1 MTTIETAE
9 PAPPESEDHASAPG
23 TDARPHHRTVTV
35 QPPKVLSSTDHKII
49 GQLFLIGG
57 LLGLL
62 ATVVVNVLLGIER
75 VDGGAVDFDNSISQL
90 FDAQRVGLVFGAALP
105 LALALCIAIVPLQLG
120 ARAIAFPRLATL
132 GFWLWFGGLVLNIVA
147 LASDGGTLG
156 GSEDMVDLFIAS
168 LGLMAVGA
176 VAAAMSIGATVLTTR
191 APGMTMR
198 RVPFFSWSALITS
211 ITLVLVMPVF
221 TGTLVYL
228 FLDHRNTR
236 TAFGGNAGFA
246 TWAGWLFTQPATY
259 IFAIPAVGLFAE
271 LLPANFRRRT
281 PARGV
286 MIFGLGLLGV
296 AALGAVTQQNVARL
310 PWAGSELNLDN
321 LGNKVDDLVPFTY
334 FNVLPLLGLF
344 VILLMALA
352 LIKPQKGIRPNI
364 TGALPF
370 ALFGV
375 GMIAVG
381 MAGTV
386 IYAIDDM
393 ALQGTVFE
401 EAVLIYVVYG
411 AALAIMG
418 GVVWWAP
425 KLWGFAPATAKV
437 VPLALLGV
445 LAIVL
450 AAFPHFIAGFLD
462 QPAGPVYDDDDLAI
476 WNILVLVGHGLMAL
490 TLVAFIGLLAG
501 ARRNRDREDAIGD
514 DPWDAQTLEWTTT
527 SPAPG
532 DNFVDVPIVHSAEPL
547 LDLKAAN
554 RASNTAST
562 SASPDGSPA

>member
-9 PAPPESEDHASAPG
+9 PAPPESDDHASASG
-23 TDARPHHRTVTV
+23 TGARPHHATVTV
-35 QPPKVLSSTDHKII
+35 QPPKWLSSTDHKII

-62 ATVVVNVLLGIER
+62 ATVVVNVIIGIER
-75 VDGGAVDFDNSISQL
+75 VDGGDVAFDDALSQL
-90 FDAQRVGLVFGAALP
+90 FDAQRVGLVFGTALP
-105 LALALCIAIVPLQLG
+105 LALALCVAIVPLQLG
-120 ARAIAFPRLATL
+120 ARAIAFPRLATI

-156 GSEDMVDLFIAS
+156 GSDDMVDLFIAS

-176 VAAAMSIGATVLTTR
+176 VATAMSIGATVLTTR

-221 TGTLVYL
+221 TGTLIYL
-228 FLDHRNTR
+228 FLDHRNAR
-236 TAFGGNAGFA
+236 TGFGGNAGFA
-246 TWAGWLFTQPATY
+246 TWAGWIFTQPATY
-259 IFAIPAVGLFAE
+259 IFAIPAIGLFAE
-271 LLPANFRRRT
+271 LIPANFRKRT

-286 MIFGLGLLGV
+286 MIFGLGLVGV

-310 PWAGSELNLDN
+310 PWSGTQLNVDHF
-321 LGNKVDDLVPFTY
+321 GNKVDDLVPYTF
-334 FNVLPLLGLF
+334 FNVLPLLGMF
-344 VILLMALA
+344 VVLLMTLV
-352 LIKPQKGIRPNI
+352 LIKPQKGLRPNI

-375 GMIAVG
+375 GMIAIG

-386 IYAIDDM
+386 LYAIDDL

-401 EAVLIYVVYG
+401 EGVLVYVVYG

-450 AAFPHFIAGFLD
+450 ASFPQYIAGFLD
-462 QPAGPVYDDDDLAI
+462 QPAGPVYDNDDLAI
-476 WNILVLVGHGLMAL
+476 WNILVLVGHALMAL
-490 TLVAFIGLLAG
+490 TLIAFIGLLAG
-501 ARRNRDREDAIGD
+501 ERRSRDRHEAIGD
-514 DPWDAQTLEWTTT
+514 DPWDAQTVEWTTT

-554 RASNTAST
+554 AAAN
-562 SASPDGSPA
+562 SASRDGSPA

>member
-9 PAPPESEDHASAPG
+9 PAPPESDDHASAPG
-23 TDARPHHRTVTV
+23 PEAHPHHGTVTV
-35 QPPKVLSSTDHKII
+35 RPPMILSSTDHKII
-49 GQLFLIGG
+49 GQLFLFGG

-62 ATVVVNVLLGIER
+62 ATVVVNVIVGIER
-75 VDGGAVDFDNSISQL
+75 VDGGDLTFDNSISQL

-105 LALALCIAIVPLQLG
+105 LALALCIAVVPLQLG

-156 GSEDMVDLFIAS
+156 GSDDMVDLFIAS
-168 LGLMAVGA
+168 LGLMAIGA

-198 RVPFFSWSALITS
+198 RVPFFCWSALITS

-228 FLDHRNTR
+228 FLDHRNSR
-236 TAFGGNAGFA
+236 TGFGGNAGFA

-259 IFAIPAVGLFAE
+259 IFAIPAIGLFAE
-271 LLPANFRRRT
+271 LIPANFRRRT

-286 MIFGLGLLGV
+286 MIFGLGLVGV

-310 PWAGSELNLDN
+310 PWSGTQLNLDH
-321 LGNKVDDLVPFTY
+321 LGNKVDDLVPFTA

-344 VILLMALA
+344 VVLLMALVM
-352 LIKPQKGIRPNI
+352 IKPRKGVRPNI

-370 ALFGV
+370 SLFGI

-386 IYAIDDM
+386 LYAIDDL

-401 EAVLIYVVYG
+401 EAVLVYVVYG

-418 GVVWWAP
+418 GAVWWAP
-425 KLWGFAPATAKV
+425 KLWGFAPSTAKV
-437 VPLALLGV
+437 RAARPARRPGDRARLVPALHRRLPRPARRTV
-445 LAIVL
+445 LRQRRSRHLEHPRARGSRPDG
-450 AAFPHFIAGFLD
+450 AH
-462 QPAGPVYDDDDLAI
+462 
-476 WNILVLVGHGLMAL
+476 
-490 TLVAFIGLLAG
+490 G
-501 ARRNRDREDAIGD
+501 ARLPRSARHRLRGRDRRDAVGD

-547 LDLKAAN
+547 LDLKA
-554 RASNTAST
+554 SNHAAHSAT
-562 SASPDGSPA
+562 SDGSPA

>member
-9 PAPPESEDHASAPG
+9 PAPTETEADASVPG
-23 TDARPHHRTVTV
+23 TDASTHHGTVTM
-35 QPPKVLSSTDHKII
+35 QPPKWLSSTDHKII

-62 ATVVVNVLLGIER
+62 ATVVVNVIIGIER
-75 VDGGAVDFDNSISQL
+75 VDGSDIAFNDALSQL

-120 ARAIAFPRLATL
+120 ARAIAFPRLASV
-132 GFWLWFGGLVLNIVA
+132 GFWLWFGGLVLNIVS
-147 LASDGGTLG
+147 LAADGGTFG
-156 GSEDMVDLFIAS
+156 GSDDMVDLFIAS
-168 LGLMAVGA
+168 LGLMAIGA

-221 TGTLVYL
+221 TGTLIYL
-228 FLDHRNTR
+228 FLDHRNAR
-236 TAFGGNAGFA
+236 TGFGGNSGFT

-259 IFAIPAVGLFAE
+259 IFAIPAIGLFAE
-271 LLPANFRRRT
+271 LLPASFRKRT

-286 MIFGLGLLGV
+286 MIFGLALVGV
-296 AALGAVTQQNVARL
+296 AALGAVTQQNVQRL
-310 PWAGSELNLDN
+310 PWSGSQLNLDH

-334 FNVLPLLGLF
+334 FNVLPLVG
-344 VILLMALA
+344 VGVVLLMALV
-352 LIKPQKGIRPNI
+352 LIKPEKGVRPNI
-364 TGALPF
+364 TGAFPF
-370 ALFGV
+370 ALFGL

-386 IYAIDDM
+386 LYAINDL

-401 EAVLIYVVYG
+401 EAVIVYVVYG
-411 AALAIMG
+411 TALGIMG

-425 KLWGFAPATAKV
+425 KLWGYAPSTAKV

-445 LAIVL
+445 LATIL
-450 AAFPHFIAGFLD
+450 ASFPHYIAGFLD
-462 QPAGPVYDDDDLAI
+462 QPAGAVYLDNDLTI
-476 WNILVLVGHGLMAL
+476 WNILVLVGHVLMAL
-490 TLVAFIGLLAG
+490 TLLAFLGLLAG
-501 ARRNRDREDAIGD
+501 AHRNRNRQEAIGD
-514 DPWDAQTLEWTTT
+514 DPWDAQTLEWATT
-527 SPAPG
+527 SPAPA
-532 DNFVDVPIVHSAEPL
+532 DNFVDVPVVHSAEPL
-547 LDLKAAN
+547 LDLKAN
-554 RASNTAST
+554 RT
-562 SASPDGSPA
+562 SATADGSPA

>member
-9 PAPPESEDHASAPG
+9 PAPAESDDHASGSG
-23 TDARPHHRTVTV
+23 TDARPHHRTVEV
-35 QPPKVLSSTDHKII
+35 QPPKWLSSTDHKII

-62 ATVVVNVLLGIER
+62 ATVVVNVIIGIER
-75 VDGGAVDFDNSISQL
+75 VDGGDVTFDNSISQM

-105 LALALCIAIVPLQLG
+105 LALALCIALVPLQLG
-120 ARAIAFPRLATL
+120 ARAIAFPRLASI

-156 GSEDMVDLFIAS
+156 ESADMVDLFIAS

-176 VAAAMSIGATVLTTR
+176 VAAAMSIGTTVLTTR

-211 ITLVLVMPVF
+211 IALVLVMPVF

-228 FLDHRNTR
+228 FLDHRNGR
-236 TAFGGNAGFA
+236 TGFGGNAGFA

-259 IFAIPAVGLFAE
+259 IFAIPAIGVFAE
-271 LLPANFRRRT
+271 LLPANFRKRT

-286 MIFGLGLLGV
+286 MIFGLALVGV
-296 AALGAVTQQNVARL
+296 AALGGVTQQNVARL
-310 PWAGSELNLDN
+310 PWSGSELNLDHF
-321 LGNKVDDLVPFTY
+321 GNKFDDLVPFTA
-334 FNVLPLLGLF
+334 FNVLPLLGMF
-344 VILLMALA
+344 VVLLMALV
-352 LIKPQKGIRPNI
+352 LIKPEKGVRPNI

-370 ALFGV
+370 ALFGT

-386 IYAIDDM
+386 LYAIDDL

-401 EAVLIYVVYG
+401 EGILVYVVYG

-437 VPLALLGV
+437 VPIALLGV

-450 AAFPHFIAGFLD
+450 ATFPQYIAGFLD
-462 QPAGPVYDDDDLAI
+462 QPAGWVYTNDDLSI

-490 TLVAFIGLLAG
+490 TVLAFIGLLAG
-501 ARRNRDREDAIGD
+501 ARRSRDRDEAIGD

-527 SPAPG
+527 SPAPS
-532 DNFVDVPIVHSAEPL
+532 DNFVDVPLVHSAEPL
-547 LDLKAAN
+547 LDLKA
-554 RASNTAST
+554 SINTAT
-562 SASPDGSPA
+562 NSASRDGSPA